1 MWPIVR
7 VAFSKGGLLC
17 GWHSMRG
24 PIVKVAFHEC
34 GLLCVWPSMMV
45 VFCEG
50 GIS

>member
-1 MWPIVR
+1 
-7 VAFSKGGLLC
+7 
-17 GWHSMRG
+17 MRG

-34 GLLCVWPSMMV
+34 GLLCVWHSMMV